1 MKKILVLIA
10 ALSMAVD
17 MFGQGVTDVTTDV
30 RTAGMADAYTAM
42 YGKGFSIYTNS
53 AAAALSDDDLAVS
66 ASYGMWQPK
75 LANMTNFAVGAFYKF
90 SDRYTVGLGFRG
102 LMQPLGNLTD
112 GNGVIL
118 SRGATSTK
126 MSVEASFGM
135 HIIKGFAAAVNFH
148 FFYDD
153 MLTHTDLGD
162 NGMGFG
168 VDVDLMYSHKY
179 FNVALSAK
187 NLGPDM
193 SYGTGVT
200 QPLPMEFRLGY
211 SGDYEV
217 VDDILDITP
226 AVDANCVMISN
237 QGSPITPVITAGVGA
252 EFEFIDMVSIR
263 GGYRYSADDSNIP
276 SYATVGLGVE
286 FFGIGIDAAYYI
298 GTGLA
303 GDVLT
308 NSFKVGLSYR
318 F

>member
-53 AAAALSDDDLAVS
+53 AAAALSDDDFAVS

-102 LMQPLGNLTD
+102 LMQPLGNYMD
-112 GNGVIL
+112 ENGIMV
-118 SRGATSTK
+118 SQGATSTK

-148 FFYDD
+148 FFYD
-153 MLTHTDLGD
+153 MLMQDS

-237 QGSPITPVITAGVGA
+237 QGSAITPVITAGVGA

-263 GGYRYSADDSNIP
+263 GGYRYSAKEAFMP

-308 NSFKVGLSYR
+308 NSFKVGLSYK